1 MVIGSAGALLQAS
14 PGSLVSFTEKSS
26 PSKAMSSAVSNTPW
40 LSLVPRK
47 VVRLH
52 LLTCPGRTTTKEV
65 MVTVVPVLEQSAFLR
80 RRRDQD

>member
-14 PGSLVSFTEKSS
+14 PGSLASFTEKSS

-52 LLTCPGRTTTKEV
+52 LLTCPGRTTKEV
-65 MVTVVPVLEQSAFLR
+65 MVTVVPVLE
-80 RRRDQD
+80 